1 MKKQYA
7 LIGLLTIVLG
17 STINVSA
24 AQTTTNFSNNKN
36 KEQISI
42 NLSSEEQKLITQE
55 QKSVVNEIKKLD
67 VDDEKFSEQLNK
79 TINEK
84 YNKIDEEVEN
94 KAKEEGIDK
103 NSISNVETNLK
114 EKTYKIDDDKEVNF
128 QGTTVSVDVLEEKD
142 KVTNELE
149 DESEGLE
156 SALNFIKSNFIK
168 SVEAATKSKTK
179 EVTYKKYVTDSIIKS
194 WKTAVYYIS
203 CEFTYNGTKV
213 T

>member
-67 VDDEKFSEQLNK
+67 VDE
-79 TINEK
+79 I
-84 YNKIDEEVEN
+84 
-94 KAKEEGIDK
+94 
-103 NSISNVETNLK
+103 
-114 EKTYKIDDDKEVNF
+114 
-128 QGTTVSVDVLEEKD
+128 
-142 KVTNELE
+142 
-149 DESEGLE
+149 
-156 SALNFIKSNFIK
+156 
-168 SVEAATKSKTK
+168 
-179 EVTYKKYVTDSIIKS
+179 KKYVDAIEAEKAAEAEKKKQKS
-194 WKTAVYYIS
+194 KD
-203 CEFTYNGTKV
+203 
-213 T
+213 

>member
-94 KAKEEGIDK
+94 KAKAMSSGR
-103 NSISNVETNLK
+103 
-114 EKTYKIDDDKEVNF
+114 
-128 QGTTVSVDVLEEKD
+128 G
-142 KVTNELE
+142 
-149 DESEGLE
+149 
-156 SALNFIKSNFIK
+156 SA
-168 SVEAATKSKTK
+168 
-179 EVTYKKYVTDSIIKS
+179 IILRPMR
-194 WKTAVYYIS
+194 
-203 CEFTYNGTKV
+203 TKV
-213 T
+213 SG

>member
-168 SVEAATKSKTK
+168 SVEAATKSIQPQ
-179 EVTYKKYVTDSIIKS
+179 VV
-194 WKTAVYYIS
+194 
-203 CEFTYNGTKV
+203 
-213 T
+213 

>member
-94 KAKEEGIDK
+94 KA
-103 NSISNVETNLK
+103 
-114 EKTYKIDDDKEVNF
+114 
-128 QGTTVSVDVLEEKD
+128 
-142 KVTNELE
+142 
-149 DESEGLE
+149 
-156 SALNFIKSNFIK
+156 
-168 SVEAATKSKTK
+168 
-179 EVTYKKYVTDSIIKS
+179 
-194 WKTAVYYIS
+194 
-203 CEFTYNGTKV
+203 
-213 T
+213 

>member
-67 VDDEKFSEQLNK
+67 KEIDYAVSEHEKEFFIFKKAQCVRYWSELELNK
-79 TINEK
+79 KNIKKENFE
-84 YNKIDEEVEN
+84 NVEN
-94 KAKEEGIDK
+94 IEKIEKERI
-103 NSISNVETNLK
+103 
-114 EKTYKIDDDKEVNF
+114 
-128 QGTTVSVDVLEEKD
+128 
-142 KVTNELE
+142 
-149 DESEGLE
+149 
-156 SALNFIKSNFIK
+156 
-168 SVEAATKSKTK
+168 
-179 EVTYKKYVTDSIIKS
+179 
-194 WKTAVYYIS
+194 
-203 CEFTYNGTKV
+203 
-213 T
+213 

>member
-84 YNKIDEEVEN
+84 YNKKDIN
-94 KAKEEGIDK
+94 
-103 NSISNVETNLK
+103 NISNSYNIRSDINNGNRKLFCELCYCQK
-114 EKTYKIDDDKEVNF
+114 WRWRKQRDKR
-128 QGTTVSVDVLEEKD
+128 
-142 KVTNELE
+142 
-149 DESEGLE
+149 
-156 SALNFIKSNFIK
+156 
-168 SVEAATKSKTK
+168 
-179 EVTYKKYVTDSIIKS
+179 
-194 WKTAVYYIS
+194 
-203 CEFTYNGTKV
+203 
-213 T
+213 

>member
-79 TINEK
+79 TINENSK
-84 YNKIDEEVEN
+84 ESSSRVNYLWLDWNHRLHCGRFIFRA
-94 KAKEEGIDK
+94 KAD
-103 NSISNVETNLK
+103 
-114 EKTYKIDDDKEVNF
+114 Y
-128 QGTTVSVDVLEEKD
+128 
-142 KVTNELE
+142 
-149 DESEGLE
+149 SE
-156 SALNFIKSNFIK
+156 
-168 SVEAATKSKTK
+168 
-179 EVTYKKYVTDSIIKS
+179 
-194 WKTAVYYIS
+194 
-203 CEFTYNGTKV
+203 
-213 T
+213 

>member
-79 TINEK
+79 IKQSSLVTRPILNYNKKIGRNEK
-84 YNKIDEEVEN
+84 IKVRYKNGEI
-94 KAKEEGIDK
+94 KEDK
-103 NSISNVETNLK
+103 FK
-114 EKTYKIDDDKEVNF
+114 K
-128 QGTTVSVDVLEEKD
+128 LEAD
-142 KVTNELE
+142 ILANRC
-149 DESEGLE
+149 
-156 SALNFIKSNFIK
+156 IMI
-168 SVEAATKSKTK
+168 
-179 EVTYKKYVTDSIIKS
+179 
-194 WKTAVYYIS
+194 
-203 CEFTYNGTKV
+203 
-213 T
+213 